1 MWSKSGVGHIK
12 KSSGYTDLKYKRDSG
27 LELRGEHTGNQPP
40 KFSSYLLH
48 LSGGKKLNSLFFKYS
63 PPNNNHKLM
72 DSAELK
78 KKKTTATKR
87 RQ

>member
-1 MWSKSGVGHIK
+1 MSGF
-12 KSSGYTDLKYKRDSG
+12 
-27 LELRGEHTGNQPP
+27 ELRGEHTGNQTP

-48 LSGGKKLNSLFFKYS
+48 WSGGKKLNSLFFKYL

-78 KKKTTATKR
+78 KKKTTATKGDNNSNTALWKGK
-87 RQ
+87 QN